1 MGKKSVECLDAHGM
15 RVFVRV
21 DFNVPQDDEGNISDD
36 TRIVAAIPTIEFL
49 LKQKAKIILASHFG
63 RPKGK
68 VVDSF
73 KMDSIA
79 RRLSDLLGVE
89 VQKLDDCIGPKV
101 EEAVASMKECD
112 VILLEN
118 LRFHPEE
125 EANDSEFSRKL
136 ACLADAYINDAFG
149 TAHRAHAST
158 EGIAHFIPGY
168 AGLLMQKELQML
180 GDAIK
185 SPKRPLVAIMGGA
198 KVSDKIK
205 VIENLLDLVDT
216 LLIGGGM
223 AFTFLAA
230 QGHEIGKSLLDV
242 ESLDYVKEMILRA
255 KSKGVKLIIP
265 LDCVVAD
272 AFDNSANS
280 KVVSVDNIPA
290 EWMGLDIGPDTIE
303 LFVEEIKTAGSVIWN
318 GPLGAFEMT
327 KFECGT
333 KAIAKAM
340 SEASSAV
347 TIIGGGDSA
356 AAVMKFGLA
365 DRMTHISTGGG
376 ASLEFLEGR
385 ELPGVVI
392 LKDEVCGGNR

>member
-136 ACLADAYINDAFG
+136 ACLADAYVNDAFG

-255 KSKGVKLIIP
+255 ISKGVKLIIP

>member
-1 MGKKSVECLDAHGM
+1 MGKKSVECLDVHGM

-68 VVDSF
+68 AVDSL
-73 KMDSIA
+73 KMDPIA
-79 RRLSDLLGVE
+79 RRLSELLGVG
-89 VQKLDDCIGPKV
+89 VQKIDDCIGPEVK
-101 EEAVASMKECD
+101 EAVASMKECD

-125 EANDSEFSRKL
+125 EANDSEFSKKL
-136 ACLADAYINDAFG
+136 ASLADVYVNDAFG
-149 TAHRAHAST
+149 AAHRAHAST

-198 KVSDKIK
+198 KVADKVK
-205 VIENLLDLVDT
+205 VIENLLNLVDT
-216 LLIGGGM
+216 ILIGGGM

-230 QGHEIGKSLLDV
+230 QGHEIGKSLLDK
-242 ESLDYVKEMILRA
+242 ESLDYVKEMMLRA
-255 KSKGVKLIIP
+255 KSKGVKLLTP

-280 KVVSVDNIPA
+280 KVVTVDNIPVD
-290 EWMGLDIGPDTIE
+290 WMGLDIGPDTIA
-303 LFVEEIKTAGSVIWN
+303 LFVEEIRTAGSVIWN
-318 GPLGAFEMT
+318 GPLGAFEMS

-333 KAIAKAM
+333 KAIAMAM
-340 SEASSAV
+340 SKASSAV

-392 LKDEVCGGNR
+392 LEDEVCGGNR